1 MGNNVSNKKEMDKYL
16 PDAATLEY
24 YAFTSGLYVTS
35 GNCA

>member
-1 MGNNVSNKKEMDKYL
+1 MGNNVSNKKRNGQV
-16 PDAATLEY
+16 PADAATLEY